1 MGRDMVRAEVLP
13 SKQKKS
19 RKQCLRLSSYCQ
31 WLELWRSAAA
41 VVVAAMFAGAR
52 VLGAGGISAAAAS
65 AAGTTAA
72 SAGIVLRAAIVMVIG
87 GRLEILDGIIIVV
100 GVLIVTAT
108 AARTVEVRAHLARWA
123 RRFWSGLKSHAAG
136 EASAD
141 QHGFAHAFH
150 GLKLY
155 HAFTHVN
162 FRETG
167 AVHFHVKRGATDGNH
182 GAGRANL

>member
-1 MGRDMVRAEVLP
+1 MWGYRKHVVCCKETHLWGGILVRAEVLP

-31 WLELWRSAAA
+31 WLELWRSAAM
-41 VVVAAMFAGAR
+41 VVAAMFAGAR

-100 GVLIVTAT
+100 RVFIVTAT

-123 RRFWSGLKSHAAG
+123 RRLWSGLKSHAAG

-150 GLKLY
+150 G
-155 HAFTHVN
+155 
-162 FRETG
+162 
-167 AVHFHVKRGATDGNH
+167 
-182 GAGRANL
+182 